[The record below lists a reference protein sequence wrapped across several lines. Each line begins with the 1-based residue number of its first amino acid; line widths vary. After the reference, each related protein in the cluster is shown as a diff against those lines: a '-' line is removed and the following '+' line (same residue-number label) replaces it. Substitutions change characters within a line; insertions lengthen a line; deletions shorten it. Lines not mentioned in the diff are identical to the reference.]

1 MFANIFRRQEKSGGG
16 VVGTF
21 KRGGWSGAAFT
32 SISNRMEYLKRGV
45 ASVSNRMEWSDAAL
59 VNISKWMEYLERG
72 FASIFNRMVMFGAA
86 FAEWFHPEKRL
97 GVTLARDNYLSLS
110 RKLPSLAITNVRYR
124 EKCPRSR

>member
-45 ASVSNRMEWSDAAL
+45 ARVSNRMEWSDAAFAD
-59 VNISKWMEYLERG
+59 ISKRMEYLKIG
-72 FASIFNRMVMFGAA
+72 AASIFNRMVMFGAA

-97 GVTLARDNYLSLS
+97 GVALARDNQLSLS
-110 RKLPSLAITNVRYR
+110 RKLPSPAITCARYR
-124 EKCPRSR
+124 EKCPRPR